1 MRIIAGRL
9 RRRTFKAPDDLSTRP
24 TTDRVRESIFNVLEA
39 RIDFHGLQVLDLF
52 AGTGALGFEAIS
64 RGASFVTFVEQNS
77 KVVKIARENAEALG
91 IADQGSFLRGDAVA
105 FLERTPGPRYGLV
118 FADPPY
124 ELEAMDRMPELAQPH
139 LAPGGLFVLEHSK
152 AHTFD
157 DHPRLVTSRR
167 YGRTVVSVFR
177 DEVEGPES

>member
-1 MRIIAGRL
+1 
-9 RRRTFKAPDDLSTRP
+9 
-24 TTDRVRESIFNVLEA
+24 
-39 RIDFHGLQVLDLF
+39 
-52 AGTGALGFEAIS
+52 
-64 RGASFVTFVEQNS
+64 
-77 KVVKIARENAEALG
+77 
-91 IADQGSFLRGDAVA
+91 
-105 FLERTPGPRYGLV
+105 
-118 FADPPY
+118 
-124 ELEAMDRMPELAQPH
+124 MPELAQPH